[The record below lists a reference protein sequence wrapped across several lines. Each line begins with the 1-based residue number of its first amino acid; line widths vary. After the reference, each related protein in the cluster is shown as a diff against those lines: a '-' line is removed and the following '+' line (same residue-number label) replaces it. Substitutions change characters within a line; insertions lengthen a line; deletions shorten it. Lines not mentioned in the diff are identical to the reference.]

1 MNPELWGI
9 VVATALGGL
18 IGLERQIHGHWAGL
32 RTHIGVA
39 LGSAVFALVGAGIAP
54 LPMPDSLRVVQGIA
68 AGIGFLGAGTILKL
82 SDQKQVKGLTTASS
96 IWLTSAIGTAAGL
109 GLYLLALTTTVIS
122 LVVLGGMQPL
132 ERYLEK
138 HFPAQVPH

>member
-138 HFPAQVPH
+138 HFPTQVPH

>member
-1 MNPELWGI
+1 MNSELLGI

-54 LPMPDSLRVVQGIA
+54 LPMSDSLRVVQGIA

-109 GLYLLALTTTVIS
+109 GLYLLALATTVIS

-138 HFPAQVPH
+138 HFPTQVPH

>member
-1 MNPELWGI
+1 MNSELWGV

-39 LGSAVFALVGAGIAP
+39 LGSAVFALVGTGIAP
-54 LPMPDSLRVVQGIA
+54 LPMSDSLRVVQGIA

-138 HFPAQVPH
+138 HFPTQVPH